1 MKKIS
6 IILFIMFF
14 VNRSH
19 AQTWDEWFNQK
30 STQKKYLLQ
39 QIAAFEAY
47 LSYAKKG
54 YDIANKG
61 ISTISSLKKGEFN
74 LHQTFF
80 GSLKIVNPK
89 IKNAAIVADIIALQ
103 ISIIQQFKRSIN
115 SCKKSGQ
122 FNNDEVAYVGK
133 VYADLIT
140 ECLKDVD
147 ELISVTTDGE
157 LQMKDDERIKRIT
170 AIHTSMQDKY
180 TFTQSFTNE
189 SAILVAQRMKE
200 QNDMQVSKI
209 LNNVK

>member
-6 IILFIMFF
+6 IILLIMFF
-14 VNRSH
+14 VNHSH

-47 LSYAKKG
+47 LTYAKKG

-61 ISTISSLKKGEFN
+61 ISTISSLKKGELN

-122 FNNDEVAYVGK
+122 FNKDEVAYVGR
-133 VYADLIT
+133 VYANLIT

-189 SAILVAQRMKE
+189 SSILVAQRMKE
-200 QNDMQVSKI
+200 QNDVQVSKI
-209 LNNVK
+209 LNNIK